1 MNVRMTDR
9 RLLYAHCKQWAV
21 SYSGHEFPVA
31 RRRHAGPLRPGY
43 GSYGGWSSSDNYRQ
57 LGSRSGSRTS
67 RVLMGSHSRA
77 SPWYDPDFEELEE
90 G

>member
-1 MNVRMTDR
+1 VNVTMTDR

-21 SYSGHEFPVA
+21 SYCGGTQPSPMNS
-31 RRRHAGPLRPGY
+31 RPGN
-43 GSYGGWSSSDNYRQ
+43 GSHGGWSSSNSYRQ

-67 RVLMGSHSRA
+67 RVLMESHSNA
-77 SPWYDPDFEELEE
+77 SPWYDPDFEELE